1 MLQVHNLLKE
11 ATGEAI
17 RLALLS
23 AHYRQPLDWTGEVLP
38 DAKRKL
44 DRLYG
49 ALHEVA
55 YQADSP
61 QIVAGEEADADF
73 IAALDDDLN
82 TPKALAVLFDL
93 ARHINRS
100 EDPAERLSLAA
111 RLRASGNLLG
121 LLGAEPDEWLQG
133 SKTDGLSAEAVEALL
148 AERLAARKNRDF
160 AAADRIRDELVA
172 AGIVILDGPEG
183 TRWRRTAS

>member
-1 MLQVHNLLKE
+1 MPAPLSR
-11 ATGEAI
+11 AAI
-17 RLALLS
+17 VR
-23 AHYRQPLDWTGEVLP
+23 
-38 DAKRKL
+38 
-44 DRLYG
+44 
-49 ALHEVA
+49 
-55 YQADSP
+55 
-61 QIVAGEEADADF
+61 
-73 IAALDDDLN
+73 AA
-82 TPKALAVLFDL
+82 
-93 ARHINRS
+93 I